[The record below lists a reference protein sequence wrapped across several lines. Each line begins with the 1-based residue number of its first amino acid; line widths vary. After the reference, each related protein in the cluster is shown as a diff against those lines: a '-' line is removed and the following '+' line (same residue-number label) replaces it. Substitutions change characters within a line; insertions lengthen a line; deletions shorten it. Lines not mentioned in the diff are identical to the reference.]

1 MKKFAI
7 ITGLM
12 LLAIG
17 VNAQE
22 LNKKNTGMR
31 VSAQISASLDVA
43 DNEIENIDKNLYS
56 INLRLGLSYFIIP
69 KISLGAGIGLDN
81 YQNPKTKSFPIFF
94 DAKYYIFD
102 ARNTPFVYGTAGK
115 LIRLSDSFQ
124 NGTMA
129 DVGIG
134 YKFFA
139 GDNLCLNATIGYS
152 FRNLRNLNITEY
164 NSNEISLG
172 LGIMF

>member
-17 VNAQE
+17 VYAQE

-31 VSAQISASLDVA
+31 VSAQIGASLDMTG
-43 DNEIENIDKNLYS
+43 NKIENIDKNLYS

-129 DVGIG
+129 DMGIG

-172 LGIMF
+172 IGIIF